1 MLVGLLAGARSRLR
15 TLSVL
20 IACEYRGGLTHQR
33 FQPRAFW
40 RAPAVTPRKK
50 ATGRAY
56 IVHGPRS
63 RKSRAGAG
71 ANNSAL

>member
-40 RAPAVTPRKK
+40 RAPAVTRLR
-50 ATGRAY
+50 TT
-56 IVHGPRS
+56 
-63 RKSRAGAG
+63 
-71 ANNSAL
+71 L